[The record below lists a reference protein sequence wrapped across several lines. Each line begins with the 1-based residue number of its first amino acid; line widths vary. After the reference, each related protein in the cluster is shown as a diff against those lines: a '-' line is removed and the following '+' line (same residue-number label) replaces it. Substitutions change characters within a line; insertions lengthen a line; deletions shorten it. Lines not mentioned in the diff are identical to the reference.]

1 MAKAVLVMD
10 MPESCKRCPCATE
23 ITEDG
28 VERRRCD
35 APNCER
41 LDSYVDE
48 YDSCK
53 PSWCPLKPVPEKRE
67 PDERYYESSYVDIG
81 FNACIDAICG
91 KE

>member
-10 MPESCKRCPCATE
+10 MPKTCKDCVLCIASQEKHSGQFCWRCVNHPTVMIPKE
-23 ITEDG
+23 GI
-28 VERRRCD
+28 
-35 APNCER
+35 
-41 LDSYVDE
+41 
-48 YDSCK
+48 K
-53 PSWCPLKPVPEKRE
+53 PDWCPLKPVPEKRE